1 MKKIIV
7 ILLMVVLLFSLTPV
21 AQAEEY
27 GKIRALSLRAA
38 IVIKQKNEFVAKVL
52 ASYKIPHEL
61 NNEGVVVRIN
71 MEGKWQDISA
81 IEIVPLLKEGSDK
94 RQHVAAHEL
103 YFYTADGI
111 LDVISEL
118 TIR

>member
-38 IVIKQKNEFVAKVL
+38 FVTKQKNDFVAKVL
-52 ASYKIPHEL
+52 ASYKISHEL

-81 IEIVPLLKEGSDK
+81 IEIVPLLKEGPDK
-94 RQHVAAHEL
+94 RQYVAAHEL
-103 YFYTADGI
+103 YFYTDDGI